1 MASKE
6 QKELMER
13 FHNHTGFEF
22 MGKDEVRADD
32 PEGFVERWE
41 FNCKWVED
49 VVTETRGMID
59 EYSFIHTK

>member
-32 PEGFVERWE
+32 PEGFVER
-41 FNCKWVED
+41 
-49 VVTETRGMID
+49 
-59 EYSFIHTK
+59 S